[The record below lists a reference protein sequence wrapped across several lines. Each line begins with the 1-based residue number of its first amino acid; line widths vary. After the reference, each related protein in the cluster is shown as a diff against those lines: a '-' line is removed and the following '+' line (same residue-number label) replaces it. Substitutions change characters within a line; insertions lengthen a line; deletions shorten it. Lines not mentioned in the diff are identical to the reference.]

1 MPGSSCGTLSRTGA
15 EPKPPW
21 SAVPQTVKDDLARLL
36 RSPVVRADR
45 AYGGYAPSA
54 TYRVRLRS
62 GRRVFLKGTYPLP
75 AGSAVR
81 WMLEPEERVYREC
94 ERFIRPWAPRYLGSV
109 RAEGWHVI
117 VLEDVGPDTMPPWT
131 VAKTRAS
138 ARSYAEFHRSTYG
151 TALPRWL
158 PRTEHH
164 EFAGFWDALAKGDLE
179 RTASLAGRRAAEAA
193 EWLDVAL
200 PVLRE
205 RSALLPGLRP
215 PFVLMHFDTRSDN
228 IRLQGRRLR
237 LFDWNFAAVGPHE
250 FEVAA
255 FAQAIAMEGGPAP
268 ERVVAEYERVLP
280 IRSAALDASIA
291 AIAGY
296 FADRAWRPAQAG
308 LPRIRQ
314 VQRRQLKATLAWA
327 ARRFELPEP
336 HWLTAIPD

>member
-1 MPGSSCGTLSRTGA
+1 MPRTI
-15 EPKPPW
+15 
-21 SAVPQTVKDDLARLL
+21 KDELARLL
-36 RSPVVRADR
+36 RSPVARAER

-54 TYRVRLRS
+54 TYRATLRN

-75 AGSAVR
+75 AGSQVQ
-81 WMLEPEERVYREC
+81 WTLEPEERVYREC
-94 ERFIRPWAPRYLGSV
+94 EPFIRPWAPKYFGSV
-109 RAEGWHVI
+109 RADGWHVV

-131 VAKTRAS
+131 VAKTAAS

-151 TALPRWL
+151 KVLPRWL
-158 PRTEHH
+158 SRTEHH
-164 EFAGFWDALAKGDLE
+164 QFAGFWDALADGDLR
-179 RTASLAGRRAAEAA
+179 RTASLAVRRAAEAE

-200 PVLRE
+200 PVLRAQ
-205 RSALLPGLRP
+205 SALLLKLRP
-215 PFVLMHFDTRSDN
+215 PFVLMHVDARSDN
-228 IRLQGRRLR
+228 IRLQRDRLR

-255 FAQAIAMEGGPAP
+255 FAQAVAMEGGPAP
-268 ERVVAEYERVLP
+268 ERVVAEYERILP
-280 IRSAALDASIA
+280 VRSVALDASLA
-291 AIAGY
+291 GIAGY

-327 ARRFELPEP
+327 ARRFDLPEP